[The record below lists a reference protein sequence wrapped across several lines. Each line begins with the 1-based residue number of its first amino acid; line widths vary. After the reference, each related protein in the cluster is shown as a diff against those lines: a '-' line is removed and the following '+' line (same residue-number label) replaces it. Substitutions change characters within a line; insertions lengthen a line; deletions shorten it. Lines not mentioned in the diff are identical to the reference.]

1 LLPETKPLSQ
11 KEILKT
17 VKKPVKKEHHPHAH
31 SERETGHTEYK
42 VEQDSTAILKESLET
57 QEAIPVEEDLDTI
70 SDNVDQSTKE
80 ATHGFEKQQSLDGPA
95 SHTSQ
100 DETPAKK
107 VPVYDTVPISSEE
120 PEDAIGTEAEVEEK
134 QVEEVQSRNIS
145 PVVNLET
152 KTKSELFTTLD
163 KQVTSDSL
171 NIVEANNS
179 TTETR
184 EKQFS
189 PATMV
194 KPTTAAE
201 DFKGSSELDV
211 NKPLLRAQ
219 EKKEFSFEQKQKE
232 KEDAVAVK
240 DVDTL
245 TVGKVQQQEVSN
257 KSMEKLKDV
266 ASEKII
272 PTTKDNEKVVLEKS
286 LSLAENTAENVVAHK
301 TKLIK
306 KKKKK
311 SKQHDGDD
319 LIEFQDVLPATSQE
333 RI

>member
-1 LLPETKPLSQ
+1 
-11 KEILKT
+11 
-17 VKKPVKKEHHPHAH
+17 
-31 SERETGHTEYK
+31 
-42 VEQDSTAILKESLET
+42 
-57 QEAIPVEEDLDTI
+57 
-70 SDNVDQSTKE
+70 VDQSTKE
-80 ATHGFEKQQSLDGPA
+80 ATHGFEKQQSLDELA

-107 VPVYDTVPISSEE
+107 VPVYDTVPVSSEE
-120 PEDAIGTEAEVEEK
+120 PKDASGTAAEVEEK
-134 QVEEVQSRNIS
+134 QVEEVQSSRNIS

-171 NIVEANNS
+171 NIVEANTS

-245 TVGKVQQQEVSN
+245 TVGRVQQQEVSN